1 MSRIRKLSP
10 KQLRVMRWWQ
20 RDYDAVICD
29 GAVRSGKTLCLGVS
43 FLLWAML
50 CFQGQQFALCGKTI
64 GALRRNLLP
73 GVLEEVRGLGFRWE
87 ERRSE
92 NRITMHYRGRT
103 NEILLFGGRDEGS
116 AAMIQG
122 VTLAGVLLDEA
133 ALMPRSFVE
142 QACARCSVPGSRFWF
157 SCNPES
163 PEHWFYREWIARAEE
178 RRALY
183 LHFTMEDNPSLTEK
197 IRRRYQRL
205 YTGIFYR
212 RFILG

>member
-122 VTLAGVLLDEA
+122 VTLAGVLLDDAPVLRGAGLRPLLRAGEPVLVQLQPREPGALVLPGVDRPGGGA
-133 ALMPRSFVE
+133 AG
-142 QACARCSVPGSRFWF
+142 AVP
-157 SCNPES
+157 P
-163 PEHWFYREWIARAEE
+163 
-178 RRALY
+178 
-183 LHFTMEDNPSLTEK
+183 LHH
-197 IRRRYQRL
+197 
-205 YTGIFYR
+205 G
-212 RFILG
+212 G